1 MYDLLLKGGEV
12 VDPMQGIHSSQDIG
26 IKDGKIAALEKNVP
40 ESEAQE
46 VIPLKGKLVTPGL
59 IDIHC
64 HAGDGLAWSGMPPDE
79 IGLDSGV
86 TLLCDG
92 GTAGP
97 GNFHTMRRFVVE
109 DAQTDM
115 FCFLNLAIT
124 GLVRIPEIW
133 DEHDIDLNIAKKI

>member
-1 MYDLLLKGGEV
+1 M
-12 VDPMQGIHSSQDIG
+12 
-26 IKDGKIAALEKNVP
+26 
-40 ESEAQE
+40 
-46 VIPLKGKLVTPGL
+46 VTPGL

-79 IGLDSGV
+79 IELDSGV

-115 FCFLNLAIT
+115 FCFLNLATT

-133 DEHDIDLNIAKKI
+133 DEHDIDLGWSKEVVEENRGLIKGIKIRLVGPFLKAWASRLLRWPKSWRWS